1 MEYRG
6 QKQGSPGNMR
16 QTTASSSHVEID
28 PSLPRM
34 DEIGV
39 PDSCRSFM
47 MAVWRFAAAKGQRVL
62 DEPIS
67 NKLDLQLGT
76 GVTV

>member
-1 MEYRG
+1 
-6 QKQGSPGNMR
+6 
-16 QTTASSSHVEID
+16 
-28 PSLPRM
+28 M

-47 MAVWRFAAAKGQRVL
+47 MAVWPFAAAKGQRVL

>member
-1 MEYRG
+1 
-6 QKQGSPGNMR
+6 MR

-47 MAVWRFAAAKGQRVL
+47 MAVWPVAAAKGQRVL
-62 DEPIS
+62 DEPLS